1 MNAMKTPLLFLPG
14 LLCDAR
20 LWRDQA
26 TALDDIADPLIADM
40 TADDSMEA
48 MASRILQ
55 TAPERF
61 ALAALSMGG
70 YVAFEILRQAPQR
83 VTRLALI
90 DTSAAPDSSKR
101 AAARRMALASVKAGR
116 FLGVTNRLL
125 PQLIHERNLNTDIG
139 REVQAMAQRVGVEAY
154 ARQQNAILNR
164 PDFRPVLPTIAI
176 PTLIGVGDSDVLT
189 PPRDA
194 EQMHAAIA
202 GARLHVFQECGHLPP
217 MEAPGE
223 TSEVLRA
230 WLTC

>member
-1 MNAMKTPLLFLPG
+1 MNAMKIPLLFLPG

-90 DTSAAPDSSKR
+90 DTSAAPDSPKR

-217 MEAPGE
+217 MEAPRE

-230 WLTC
+230 WLTF

>member
-1 MNAMKTPLLFLPG
+1 MNAMSPLIFLPG
-14 LLCDAR
+14 LLCDDR
-20 LWRDQA
+20 LWRDQ
-26 TALDDIADPLIADM
+26 TAALADIADPLIAGL
-40 TADDSMEA
+40 TADDTIEA
-48 MASRILQ
+48 MAARILR
-55 TAPERF
+55 TAPKRF

-70 YVAFEILRQAPQR
+70 YVAFEIMRQAPER

-90 DTSAAPDSSKR
+90 DTSAAPDSPKR

-125 PQLIHERNLNTDIG
+125 PQLIHERNLKTDIG

-154 ARQQNAILNR
+154 ARQQSAILNR
-164 PDFRPVLPTIAI
+164 PDFRSVLQVIAV

-189 PPRDA
+189 PPSEA
-194 EQMHAAIA
+194 ELMHAAIA

-217 MEAPGE
+217 MEAHRE

-230 WLTC
+230 WLTR